1 MWHSPDM
8 TSEDRSRGVLLIN
21 LGTPDSPSPGDV
33 RRYLREFLGDRRVI
47 DIPSIPRWLLLN
59 LVILPFRPRRAARA
73 YAKIWTDEGSPLL
86 SISRRLQRGVAAEF
100 DPERSSGAKSE
111 GVAWKTR
118 VELAMRYGSPSI
130 RDSLHALLEDQPDEI
145 IILPLFPQYA
155 SASTG
160 SALAEVFDVLSR
172 HPVPATIRTIGS
184 FYDHP
189 AFIDALV
196 ETTRPLLSQF
206 EPDHLL
212 MSFHGLPE
220 SQILQGDA
228 GGEHCLRTD
237 DCCDKICAAN
247 RNCYSAH
254 CYATARAL
262 AGALK
267 LESGEYSVC
276 FQSRLGRARW
286 LDPDLVRRLPE
297 LAAQGVERLAVTCPA
312 FVADCLETVEEV
324 GIRAREQW
332 HELGGKELLLLPC
345 VNDHPTWIRGVVDL
359 VSGAT
364 E

>member
-1 MWHSPDM
+1 M
-8 TSEDRSRGVLLIN
+8 TSEERSRGVLLIN

-33 RRYLREFLGDRRVI
+33 RRYLREFLSDRRVI
-47 DIPSIPRWLLLN
+47 DIPGLPRWLLLN

-73 YAKIWTDEGSPLL
+73 YAKIWTEDGSPLL
-86 SISRRLQRGVAAEF
+86 SISRKLQRGVADALDSE
-100 DPERSSGAKSE
+100 SASGARSE
-111 GVAWKTR
+111 RAGRKTR

-130 RDSLHALLEDQPDEI
+130 RDSLHALLDDQPDEI

-160 SALAEVFDVLSR
+160 SALAEVFEVLSR

-196 ETTRPLLSQF
+196 ETARPLLSEF
-206 EPDHLL
+206 DPDHLL
-212 MSFHGLPE
+212 MSFHGLPQ
-220 SQILQGDA
+220 SQILKGDA
-228 GGEHCLRTD
+228 GGQHCLKAD
-237 DCCDKICAAN
+237 DCCDEICAAN

-262 AGALK
+262 AGALT
-267 LESGEYSVC
+267 LEAGEYSVC
-276 FQSRLGRARW
+276 FQSRLGRAKW
-286 LDPDLVRRLPE
+286 LDPDLVNRLPE
-297 LAAQGVERLAVTCPA
+297 LAAQGVERLAVACPA

-332 HELGGKELLLLPC
+332 RELGGKELLLLPC
-345 VNDHPTWIRGVVDL
+345 VNDHPAWIRGVVDL
-359 VSGAT
+359 VAGAAQT
-364 E
+364 PG